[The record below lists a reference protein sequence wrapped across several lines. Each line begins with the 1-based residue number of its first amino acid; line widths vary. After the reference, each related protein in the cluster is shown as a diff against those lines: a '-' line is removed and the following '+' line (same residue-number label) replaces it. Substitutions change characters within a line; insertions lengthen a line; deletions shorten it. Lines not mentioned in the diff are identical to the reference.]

1 MRITEAFRQY
11 GVELKNPQFTSSAV
25 GGDPRQVVVSL
36 WAHNFQPDRSRY
48 VGDTSQWK
56 GQGKHFFRRHLQQA
70 LDEGLPIRVVVATSE
85 RPDEVTAG
93 NAARV
98 RNDFEPDFSLV
109 GQVASLSSN
118 GFELTFDR
126 MGVAPNSDGNR
137 SDRAP
142 VKYWHVAE
150 AVTAL
155 GGPSS
160 IANIR
165 AWLKER
171 YPTEN
176 HSDAGDNLTL
186 LTVNDAN
193 RRHHNKARTDWRS
206 TSSHPQ
212 DLVFR
217 QGRLREVTYEPFNA
231 NVHGHWSLQQ
241 NGDGTWVAV
250 KIASTPELM
259 VEAQALQEAFEHQPP
274 LDSEHDARVWSMR
287 AVAQRRGQPLFR
299 ARLLDA
305 YGGRCA
311 ITGCSAVDVL
321 EAAHV
326 LPYRGDHTDRIDNG
340 LLLRADLHTLFDCG
354 LLWVTEEQTVALAP
368 SLLQTDYAHLQ
379 GVPLRLPQ
387 LATNRPNPA
396 HLKEHGDRCR
406 ARLAN

>member
-11 GVELKNPQFTSSAV
+11 GVELRNPQFTSSAV

-36 WAHNFQPDRSRY
+36 WAHNFKSDRSHY
-48 VGDTSQWK
+48 VGDTSLWK

-85 RPDEVTAG
+85 RPGEVTAG
-93 NAARV
+93 NAARTH
-98 RNDFEPDFSLV
+98 NDFEPDFSLV
-109 GQVASLSSN
+109 GQVASLNSN
-118 GFELTFDR
+118 GFELMFER
-126 MGVAPNSDGNR
+126 VGEAPKRDENK

-160 IANIR
+160 IADIR
-165 AWLKER
+165 AWLREH

-186 LTVNDAN
+186 LTVNDAD

-212 DLVFR
+212 DLLFR
-217 QGRLREVTYEPFNA
+217 HGRSRGVTYEPFNA
-231 NVHGHWSLQQ
+231 NVHGHWSLQP
-241 NGDGTWVAV
+241 NGEGAYIAV
-250 KIASTPELM
+250 KIASTPESRA
-259 VEAQALQEAFEHQPP
+259 EAQAQQEAVEHRPP
-274 LDSEHDARVWSMR
+274 IDSEHDARGWSMR
-287 AVAQRRGQPLFR
+287 AVAQRRGQTLFR

-305 YGGRCA
+305 YGSHCA
-311 ITGCSAVDVL
+311 ITGCSAVEVL
-321 EAAHV
+321 EAALV
-326 LPYRGDHTDRIDNG
+326 LPYRGDYTDRIDNG
-340 LLLRADLHTLFDCG
+340 LLLRADLHTLFDYG
-354 LLWVTEEQTVALAP
+354 LLWVTEEQTIALAP
-368 SLLQTDYAHLQ
+368 SLLQTEYVQLE

-387 LATNRPNPA
+387 LAANRPNPA
-396 HLKEHGDRCR
+396 HLKEHADRCL
-406 ARLAN
+406 ARLPN